1 MFAKIKEFFRHS
13 RFVFSASCMM
23 AMLMCS
29 AFAADADAA
38 AASFDLSTTMT
49 SSVQSIVTEL
59 LKMIAAVMPVTVTL
73 LAAAIGITYGITF
86 IKRIIKGSK

>member
-1 MFAKIKEFFRHS
+1 MFVKIKEFFRHS

-29 AFAADADAA
+29 AFAVDGDA

-49 SSVQSIVTEL
+49 TSVQSIVTEL